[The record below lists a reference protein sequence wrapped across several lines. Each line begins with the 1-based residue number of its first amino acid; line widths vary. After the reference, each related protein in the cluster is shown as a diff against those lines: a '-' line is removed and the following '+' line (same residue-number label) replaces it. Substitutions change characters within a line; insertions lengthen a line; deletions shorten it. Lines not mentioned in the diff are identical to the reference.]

1 MAEPDITVDKDAE
14 ENGLGNMVAEL
25 LRANVAT
32 SSYKGRVFSR
42 MKGSVGLDATDAE
55 VKVTLVFD
63 RGRCVVHDGLLEG
76 TAVTVSADSD
86 SIIELSNVRLGP
98 SERKSEI
105 EDRAGRRREGAP
117 GRHPDPGPPPPPGHP
132 DAPRDRPLGELT
144 GVRPARQP
152 GRFSLAAASRSRFRA
167 KTGRRG
173 SPRLVAISTAL
184 S

>member
-86 SIIELSNVRLGP
+86 SIIELSNVRLVGGLP
-98 SERKSEI
+98 FYF
-105 EDRAGRRREGAP
+105 DRAGRAVVAKALRGVIRIRGLL
-117 GRHPDPGPPPPPGHP
+117 RHP
-132 DAPRDRPLGELT
+132 ATLTRLGI
-144 GVRPARQP
+144 V
-152 GRFSLAAASRSRFRA
+152 
-167 KTGRRG
+167 
-173 SPRLVAISTAL
+173 L
-184 S
+184 SVN

>member
-86 SIIELSNVRLGP
+86 SIIELSNVRLVGGLP
-98 SERKSEI
+98 FYF
-105 EDRAGRRREGAP
+105 DRAGRAVVAKALRGVIRIRGLL
-117 GRHPDPGPPPPPGHP
+117 RHPVTLT
-132 DAPRDRPLGELT
+132 RLGI
-144 GVRPARQP
+144 V
-152 GRFSLAAASRSRFRA
+152 
-167 KTGRRG
+167 
-173 SPRLVAISTAL
+173 L
-184 S
+184 SVN